1 MVAIMWG
8 RSYGGENEVKD
19 GSEVAMT
26 GNQDETA
33 RRRRV
38 EQADHSGRMEGLTLS
53 DEARRAATAYAAG
66 DIDSAEL
73 VKQMR
78 GRYGHD

>member
-1 MVAIMWG
+1 MWG

-26 GNQDETA
+26 GNQDDTA
-33 RRRRV
+33 RQRRV

-53 DEARRAATAYAAG
+53 AETRRDATAYEAG
-66 DIDSAEL
+66 EIDAAEL
-73 VKQMR
+73 VKQVR
-78 GRYGHD
+78 GRYGHE

>member
-1 MVAIMWG
+1 MWF
-8 RSYGGENEVKD
+8 RSYGGENDDKD
-19 GSEVAMT
+19 GSEAAMT

-38 EQADHSGRMEGLTLS
+38 EQADHSGRMEGLALS
-53 DEARRAATAYAAG
+53 DETRRAATAYTAG

-73 VKQMR
+73 VKQVR